1 MCIHYDLLYGYEWRK
16 HKSEYIHLIDAII
29 TLKHKKNYTM
39 KHNVLQQLH
48 SNITTN
54 YTRVI
59 IPSFC
64 DTTY

>member
-1 MCIHYDLLYGYEWRK
+1 MTK
-16 HKSEYIHLIDAII
+16 
-29 TLKHKKNYTM
+29 YTM

-64 DTTY
+64 DTTYWN